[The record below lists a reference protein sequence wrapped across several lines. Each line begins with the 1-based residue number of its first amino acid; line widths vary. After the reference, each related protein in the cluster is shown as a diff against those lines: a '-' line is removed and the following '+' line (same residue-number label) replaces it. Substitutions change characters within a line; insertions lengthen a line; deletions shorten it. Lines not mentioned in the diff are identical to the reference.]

1 MKTTLFV
8 ALALACASLT
18 ALAPAPRPDVASL
31 MAEIKA
37 VKDEVDPAKVTELGN
52 LRSRA
57 ALDGLIELYDSVFG
71 SIYLQR
77 EVVKALGLLDG
88 VADAEQPAFQ
98 KLTDIATGSKEP
110 ELRAMALDVLGQSR
124 GMGKHFLKTIIEST
138 ADSDVREQAMQK
150 LVRMSD
156 ASDKDFFQTLFN
168 AIYAEK
174 DKEKEKKS
182 KKDAGPIQKMT
193 SLKAIREAAFEQI
206 AQDEKLFDNAKL
218 AELAREKLPA
228 DATVDREQKSGI
240 RRLALIELERRG
252 DKKIAELAQTVYEDT
267 SERSP
272 IRIEAARILMEGSK
286 GAPDMLVKFIEDGRE
301 PGASSSTINDFE
313 SLRLAMADLVAKH
326 RDEKSTKKLVGMVGK
341 GKPHEQ
347 RFVLRALA
355 GAQDEKLAKSLSKAV
370 LDAAKTTPSKL
381 DSAEYLTERSV
392 TMSMITALAAMG
404 EKSVL
409 PDFEELIEDSQQA
422 KSNADQTVIAAVLD
436 ATSKLRGKEAAWLD
450 ALAKYAKSSKL
461 EVRNAALMQL
471 GAVGDAKHL
480 EVLTTAFDDADWSTR
495 YAALVGLEGLRSKEA
510 VGAIVKRL
518 DKEEGLMLNRCAEAL
533 FRLTGKP
540 FRTSAPAWSTWWE
553 KEGAGFTPIS
563 TADLAKLQSDDEMRR
578 LKQVDETSAKFFGIR
593 IVSRRVLFIIDVSGS
608 MAWDLHSE
616 QAPGDPKQTRME
628 IAKRELLACIDALDP
643 KSLFNVQVFSS
654 DVDRWL
660 DGGIA
665 AYSKSNKTEAKAYV
679 EKLAPA
685 GGTNI
690 YGALKDAFTDPDVDT
705 IFFLSDGEPSVGEVT
720 DQASIR
726 ERVREWNE
734 HRRIVIHSIAVGGS
748 FNILEWLALDSGG
761 THKKFQ

>member
-31 MAEIKA
+31 MSEIKA
-37 VKDEVDPAKVTELGN
+37 VGDEVDPAKITELGN

-57 ALDGLIELYDSVFG
+57 ALDGLIELYDSVLG
-71 SIYLQR
+71 STYMQR
-77 EVVKALGLLDG
+77 EVVKAFGLFDG

-98 KLTDIATGSKEP
+98 KLTDVATGSKEP

-124 GMGKHFLKTIIEST
+124 GMGKHFLKTIIESG

-156 ASDKDFFQTLFN
+156 ASDKDFFQRLFN
-168 AIYAEK
+168 AVYAEK

-182 KKDAGPIQKMT
+182 KKDAAPIQKMT
-193 SLKAIREAAFEQI
+193 SLKAIRELAFEQV
-206 AQDEKLFDNAKL
+206 AQDDKLFDNAKL
-218 AELAREKLPA
+218 AELAREKLSA
-228 DATVDREQKSGI
+228 DPTVDREQKSGI
-240 RRLALIELERRG
+240 RRLALLELERRG
-252 DKKIAELAQTVYEDT
+252 DKKIAELAKTVYEDA

-272 IRIEAARILMEGSK
+272 IRLEAARILMEGAN
-286 GAPDMLVKFIEDGRE
+286 GAPDMVEKFIEDGRE
-301 PGASSSTINDFE
+301 AGASSSTINDFE
-313 SLRLAMADLVAKH
+313 SLRLALADMVAKH
-326 RDEKSTKKLVGMVGK
+326 RDEKATKKLVGLVGK

-347 RFVLRALA
+347 RFILRALA
-355 GAQDEKLAKSLSKAV
+355 GAKDEKLAKALSKAV
-370 LDAAKTTPSKL
+370 LDAVKKTPAKL
-381 DSAEYLTERSV
+381 DNAEYLTERSV
-392 TMSMITALAAMG
+392 TMSMIDALASMG

-409 PDFEELIEDSQQA
+409 PDFEELIEDSQQT

-436 ATSKLRGKEAAWLD
+436 ATSVLRNKEAAWLD
-450 ALAKYAKSSKL
+450 ALAKYAKSPKL

-480 EVLTTAFDDADWSTR
+480 DVLTAALDDADWSTR
-495 YAALVGLEGLRSKEA
+495 YAALVGLEALRTKEA
-510 VGAIVKRL
+510 VGAIVKRM
-518 DKEEGLMLNRCAEAL
+518 DKEEGLMISRCAEAL

-540 FRTSAPAWSTWWE
+540 FRMSAPAWNAWWE
-553 KEGAGFTPIS
+553 KEGASFTPIS
-563 TADLAKLQSDDEMRR
+563 TAELAKLQSDEDLRR

-628 IAKRELLACIDALDP
+628 IAKRELLACIEALDP
-643 KSLFNVQVFSS
+643 KSLFNITVFSS

-660 DGGIA
+660 DGGVA
-665 AYSKSNKTEAKAYV
+665 AYSQSNKTEAKAFV
-679 EKLAPA
+679 EKLEPA

-690 YGALKDAFTDPDVDT
+690 YGALKDGFNDPDVDT
-705 IFFLSDGEPSVGEVT
+705 IFFLSDGEPSVGEVQ

-734 HRRIVIHSIAVGGS
+734 HRKIVIHSIAVGGT
-748 FNILEWLALDSGG
+748 FDILEWLALDSGG

>member
-8 ALALACASLT
+8 ALTLAFASLVS
-18 ALAPAPRPDVASL
+18 LAPTPRPDVASL

-71 SIYLQR
+71 SIYMQR

-124 GMGKHFLKTIIEST
+124 GMGKHFLKTIIESG

-168 AIYAEK
+168 AVYLEK

-193 SLKAIREAAFEQI
+193 SLKAIRELAFEQI

-218 AELAREKLPA
+218 AELAREKLASDP
-228 DATVDREQKSGI
+228 TVDREQKSGI
-240 RRLALIELERRG
+240 RRLALLELERRG
-252 DKKIAELAQTVYEDT
+252 DKKLAELAQAIYEDK

-272 IRIEAARILMEGSK
+272 IRTEAARVLIEGAK
-286 GAPDMLVKFIEDGRE
+286 GAPDMLAKFIEDGRE
-301 PGASSSTINDFE
+301 PGASSSDINDFE

-326 RDEKSTKKLVGMVGK
+326 RDDKSTKKLIGMVGK

-355 GAQDEKLAKSLSKAV
+355 GVQDEKLAKALSKAV
-370 LDAAKTTPSKL
+370 LDAAKKTPSKL
-381 DSAEYLTERSV
+381 DSAEYLTERNV
-392 TMSMITALAAMG
+392 TMSMIDALATMG
-404 EKSVL
+404 EKGVL
-409 PDFEELIEDSQQA
+409 PDFEELIADSQQT

-436 ATSKLRGKEAAWLD
+436 ATSKLRGKEAAWLE
-450 ALAKYAKSSKL
+450 ALAKYAKSTKL

-480 EVLTTAFDDADWSTR
+480 EVLTAAFEDADWSTR

-510 VGAIVKRL
+510 VGVIIKRL
-518 DKEEGLMLNRCAEAL
+518 DKEEGLMLNRCVEAL

-540 FRTSAPAWSTWWE
+540 FRMSAPAWNTWWD

-563 TADLAKLQSDDEMRR
+563 TADLAKLQSDEEMRR

-628 IAKRELLACIDALDP
+628 IAKRELLACIDALEP
-643 KSLFNVQVFSS
+643 KSLFNVQIFSS

-665 AYSKSNKTEAKAYV
+665 AYSKSNKTEAKAFV
-679 EKLAPA
+679 EKLEPS

-734 HRRIVIHSIAVGGS
+734 HRKIVIHSIAVGGS